1 VISIITQRGSEK
13 DRIEDRLGED
23 VGRGWYAAWFLHVEG
38 FHDRRLSK
46 EDITWG
52 FKQVKKLVEFIDY
65 E

>member
-1 VISIITQRGSEK
+1 
-13 DRIEDRLGED
+13 